1 MEGKNIWDGRGGG
14 KEMVGPETSR
24 HGGGGGGG
32 GQLEKRIVYI
42 GTGIDSGAA
51 SVEVPS
57 VQSPYH
63 YCAATLVVF
72 DC

>member
-1 MEGKNIWDGRGGG
+1 MGREGRGGG
-14 KEMVGPETSR
+14 GVKKWLDQKPLDM
-24 HGGGGGGG
+24 G
-32 GQLEKRIVYI
+32 GQGEKRIVYI